1 MAGRTRSKATKDEG
15 IFRKTVF
22 MNKEMTFEE
31 SRACLVPIPYA
42 TTSYTEGTKDAPV
55 QILLNWNVEDYDLEL
70 GYAPCS
76 AGIYPLPERE
86 YEGTEGLDLI
96 RKVAKELFKFKKFP
110 VFLGGDHAITIATAK
125 AAADVFG
132 DVTVI
137 FLDAHSDMKA
147 SFEGKEITG
156 MSVVKQLGKMNT
168 LQIGVRSIGSEEL
181 DDMSQKDAFN
191 KITDKELTTALS
203 GIGKNVYISVDVDV
217 FDPSLMPATP
227 MPEPNG
233 LTWTEVVEIIRKIAA
248 RKNIVGCD
256 IMEHAPI
263 PGFDA
268 PSIMCAQLAYKMIGL
283 KFEKEAKEKGW
294 ESYIK
299 PKERSKD
306 GE

>member
-1 MAGRTRSKATKDEG
+1 MAGRTRSETTKDEG
-15 IFRKTVF
+15 IFRKTIF
-22 MNKEMTFEE
+22 MNKEVTFEE
-31 SRACLVPIPYA
+31 SRACIVPVPYA
-42 TTSYTEGTKDAPV
+42 TTSYTEGTKDAPA

-70 GYAPCS
+70 GYSPCA

-86 YEGTEGLDLI
+86 YEGAEGLDLV

-110 VFLGGDHAITIATAK
+110 VFLGGDQAITIATAK

-137 FLDAHSDMKA
+137 FLDAHSDMKE
-147 SFEGKEITG
+147 SFEGKGVTG
-156 MSVVKQLGKMNT
+156 MSVVKHLGKMNT

-191 KITDKELTTALS
+191 KITEKELSNALS
-203 GIGKNVYISVDVDV
+203 KAGRNVYVSVDVDV

-227 MPEPNG
+227 MPEPDG
-233 LTWTEVVEIIRKIAA
+233 LTWAEVVGLIRKIAA
-248 RKNIVGCD
+248 KKNIVGCD
-256 IMEHAPI
+256 ITEHAPI
-263 PGFDA
+263 SGLNA

-294 ESYIK
+294 EDCT
-299 PKERSKD
+299 ESKKR
-306 GE
+306 GKSSE